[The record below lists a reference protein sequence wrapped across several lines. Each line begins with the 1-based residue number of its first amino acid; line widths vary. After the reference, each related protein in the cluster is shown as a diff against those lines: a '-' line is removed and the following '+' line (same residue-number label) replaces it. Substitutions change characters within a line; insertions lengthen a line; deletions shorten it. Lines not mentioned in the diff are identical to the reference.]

1 MNNQTIYW
9 LWIQETIGYAS
20 VKITDIIE
28 KFTFPEDFYR
38 SSLEE
43 KLACGCFSTQKDIN
57 KLKNLS
63 LENAQKT
70 MSFCKEHNIEIV
82 TIGDSDYPYWLTN
95 IAGPPAVL
103 FVKGNAQI
111 LSEEHIIGMVGT
123 RQASPYGRRVAF
135 NLGSDLARND
145 YTIVSGGAVGI
156 DSCSHMGALQADGKT
171 VCVLGCGLEYR
182 YLRENDEMKRR
193 ILSKGAII
201 SEYLPYTTP
210 TKFTFPQ
217 RNRIISGLS
226 KGVLIVEA
234 GKKSGSLITASLALE
249 QGRDVFA
256 VPGDVSS
263 NVSFGTN
270 ALIKDGAVP
279 VTCADDIIEYYGG
292 TVKKKS
298 PSKSIQPK
306 VNPSNQYN
314 QSKENQKKR
323 IEKVPSNPLDI
334 LAFILDQVQQDG
346 EITEQSKP
354 PKSSN
359 AYGKKSKAPE
369 KNNIIS
375 EQSNISKPDNAIKKR
390 KISKEELAELS
401 DEARLILSLF
411 KEEKI
416 HIDQLALLSKLP
428 TNDVLAAVTELEMF
442 EYIEMLQGN
451 FYKACVIL

>member
-1 MNNQTIYW
+1 M
-9 LWIQETIGYAS
+9 
-20 VKITDIIE
+20 
-28 KFTFPEDFYR
+28 
-38 SSLEE
+38 
-43 KLACGCFSTQKDIN
+43 
-57 KLKNLS
+57 
-63 LENAQKT
+63 
-70 MSFCKEHNIEIV
+70 
-82 TIGDSDYPYWLTN
+82 
-95 IAGPPAVL
+95 
-103 FVKGNAQI
+103 
-111 LSEEHIIGMVGT
+111 
-123 RQASPYGRRVAF
+123 
-135 NLGSDLARND
+135 
-145 YTIVSGGAVGI
+145 
-156 DSCSHMGALQADGKT
+156 
-171 VCVLGCGLEYR
+171 
-182 YLRENDEMKRR
+182 
-193 ILSKGAII
+193 
-201 SEYLPYTTP
+201 
-210 TKFTFPQ
+210 
-217 RNRIISGLS
+217 
-226 KGVLIVEA
+226 EA

-411 KEEKI
+411 KEETI